1 MAKELMLRR
10 IATALLMMVYVAGQ
24 LAMVPHLHAQNT
36 AGATPGHA
44 ERPHIHLGHAHH
56 EHDHQHGASHHGHS
70 HHSRVVCTDLA
81 AIASGDHDQDALYFP
96 DEVGPS
102 TAAKIGNS
110 AASVDAELLL
120 SIDTLATTPQPLQ
133 ALAASIDSNEYRP
146 TPRPLYLTLR
156 ALRI

>member
-1 MAKELMLRR
+1 MLRR

-24 LAMVPHLHAQNT
+24 LAMVPHLHAQSM
-36 AGATPGHA
+36 AGSTSDHA

-56 EHDHQHGASHHGHS
+56 DHDHQHGAAHHGHS
-70 HHSRVVCTDLA
+70 HNSQVVSTDQTT
-81 AIASGDHDQDALYFP
+81 IASGDHDQDALYFP

-110 AASVDAELLL
+110 ADSVNAELLL
-120 SIDTLATTPQPLQ
+120 SIDTMATTPQPLQ
-133 ALAASIDSNEYRP
+133 SLAASNDSNQYRP